1 MSRLGI
7 ANKFALRSA
16 SAYIYIMKSKR
27 IPPMAWIPTLYVAE
41 GLPYVAVNTLSVI
54 MYKNLGMSNTDIA
67 FYTGWLYLPWVIKPF
82 WSPFVDIIRT
92 KRWWTVTTQF
102 IIGAAFAAIA
112 LTLPLNSY
120 VVLSLAVFWLIGF
133 ASATHDIAADGY
145 YMLALD
151 SSDQSLYVGIRSAFY
166 RLATIIGQGG
176 VVMAAGWMETAFGNV
191 PRAWAVTFLILSALF
206 LLIAFYHS
214 RILPRPA
221 ADRPSGTHFPTAT
234 NPQHADIAMNTHGT
248 VHNTG
253 PTDSA
258 RNICDS
264 NTEIADG
271 HACSLRGSNPEPDS
285 DAAPTGLEPAPA
297 VPSEEDRGFG
307 PRPDSG
313 PRTSHSTA
321 RILREFVGT
330 FGSFF
335 RKKHVWIAVIFIL
348 LYRFPEAQL
357 VKMINP
363 FLLDPATEGGLGLS
377 TAQVGLVYGTI
388 GIIGL
393 TLGGILG
400 GVLVSRYGLK
410 RCLWP
415 MALALTLPCGVFC
428 WMSMA
433 QPDPASMLNLIL
445 INACVFIEQFGYGVG
460 FTSFMLYMMYFAEGP
475 SKTSHYAICT
485 AFMALGMMIPGMFAG
500 ALQEWMGYV
509 GFFWWIMGCCL
520 VTLAVTALIKVDP
533 SFGLKHNGKQ

>member
-1 MSRLGI
+1 
-7 ANKFALRSA
+7 
-16 SAYIYIMKSKR
+16 
-27 IPPMAWIPTLYVAE
+27 MAWIPTLYVAE

-67 FYTGWLYLPWVIKPF
+67 FCTGWLYLPWVIKPF

-112 LTLPLNSY
+112 LTLPLDSY
-120 VVLSLAVFWLIGF
+120 VVLSLVVFWLIGF

-191 PRAWAVTFLILSALF
+191 PRAWAVTFLILSVLF

-221 ADRPSGTHFPTAT
+221 EDRPSG
-234 NPQHADIAMNTHGT
+234 AMPGK
-248 VHNTG
+248 
-253 PTDSA
+253 
-258 RNICDS
+258 
-264 NTEIADG
+264 
-271 HACSLRGSNPEPDS
+271 
-285 DAAPTGLEPAPA
+285 PA
-297 VPSEEDRGFG
+297 
-307 PRPDSG
+307 SG
-313 PRTSHSTA
+313 HSTA

-433 QPDPASMLNLIL
+433 QPDPASMLNLVL

-533 SFGLKHNGKQ
+533 TFGRKCPYRGSARNSR

>member
-1 MSRLGI
+1 
-7 ANKFALRSA
+7 
-16 SAYIYIMKSKR
+16 
-27 IPPMAWIPTLYVAE
+27 MAWIPTLYVAE

-54 MYKNLGMSNTDIA
+54 MYKNMGMSNTDIA

-82 WSPFVDIIRT
+82 WSPFVDIIKT

-112 LTLPLNSY
+112 LTLPLDSY
-120 VVLSLAVFWLIGF
+120 VVMSLAVFWLIGF

-206 LLIAFYHS
+206 FAVAVYHS

-221 ADRPSGTHFPTAT
+221 ADRPSGTVPGTT
-234 NPQHADIAMNTHGT
+234 EKDGSYTKHGA
-248 VHNTG
+248 
-253 PTDSA
+253 S
-258 RNICDS
+258 
-264 NTEIADG
+264 
-271 HACSLRGSNPEPDS
+271 
-285 DAAPTGLEPAPA
+285 
-297 VPSEEDRGFG
+297 
-307 PRPDSG
+307 
-313 PRTSHSTA
+313 
-321 RILREFVGT
+321 RILREFIGT

-335 RKKHVWIAVIFIL
+335 RKKDVWIAVTFIL

-363 FLLDPATEGGLGLS
+363 FLLDPASEGGLGLS

-433 QPDPASMLNLIL
+433 QPDPASALNLIL

-533 SFGLKHNGKQ
+533 SFGLKGNSGQ

>member
-1 MSRLGI
+1 
-7 ANKFALRSA
+7 
-16 SAYIYIMKSKR
+16 
-27 IPPMAWIPTLYVAE
+27 MAWIPTLYVAE

-102 IIGAAFAAIA
+102 IIGAAFTAIA
-112 LTLPLNSY
+112 LTLPLDSY
-120 VVLSLAVFWLIGF
+120 VVMSLAVFWLIGF

-206 LLIAFYHS
+206 FAVAVYHS

-221 ADRPSGTHFPTAT
+221 ADRPSGNIQPSADRDGQDDYIPTT
-234 NPQHADIAMNTHGT
+234 NADVKREGAAPGT
-248 VHNTG
+248 RSTFTRKPSG
-253 PTDSA
+253 QT
-258 RNICDS
+258 
-264 NTEIADG
+264 
-271 HACSLRGSNPEPDS
+271 CSLRNSNPKPQPGLNQKPHS
-285 DAAPTGLEPAPA
+285 DVSPTGPEPTYSASYKQSYGTDSVKEQPRGRAGSEHTEHHANHDTQHYAGRAPKHGA
-297 VPSEEDRGFG
+297 G
-307 PRPDSG
+307 P
-313 PRTSHSTA
+313 
-321 RILREFVGT
+321 ILREFIGT

-335 RKKHVWIAVIFIL
+335 RKKDVWIAVTFIL

-363 FLLDPATEGGLGLS
+363 FLLDPASEGGLGLS

-433 QPDPASMLNLIL
+433 QPDPASALNLIL

-500 ALQEWMGYV
+500 ALQEWMGYT

-533 SFGLKHNGKQ
+533 SFGLKGNGGQ

>member
-1 MSRLGI
+1 
-7 ANKFALRSA
+7 
-16 SAYIYIMKSKR
+16 
-27 IPPMAWIPTLYVAE
+27 MAWIPTLYVAE

-112 LTLPLNSY
+112 LTLPLDSY
-120 VVLSLAVFWLIGF
+120 VAMSLAVFWLIGF

-191 PRAWAVTFLILSALF
+191 PRAWAVTFLILSVLF

-221 ADRPSGTHFPTAT
+221 EDRPSG
-234 NPQHADIAMNTHGT
+234 AMPGK
-248 VHNTG
+248 
-253 PTDSA
+253 
-258 RNICDS
+258 
-264 NTEIADG
+264 
-271 HACSLRGSNPEPDS
+271 
-285 DAAPTGLEPAPA
+285 PA
-297 VPSEEDRGFG
+297 
-307 PRPDSG
+307 SG
-313 PRTSHSTA
+313 HSTA

-433 QPDPASMLNLIL
+433 QPDPASMLNLVL

-500 ALQEWMGYV
+500 VLQEWMGYV

-533 SFGLKHNGKQ
+533 SFGRKSQT

>member
-1 MSRLGI
+1 
-7 ANKFALRSA
+7 
-16 SAYIYIMKSKR
+16 
-27 IPPMAWIPTLYVAE
+27 MAWIPTLYVAE

-112 LTLPLNSY
+112 LTLPLDSY
-120 VVLSLAVFWLIGF
+120 VVLSLVVFWLIGF

-191 PRAWAVTFLILSALF
+191 PRAWAVTFLILSVLF

-221 ADRPSGTHFPTAT
+221 EDRPSG
-234 NPQHADIAMNTHGT
+234 AMPGK
-248 VHNTG
+248 
-253 PTDSA
+253 
-258 RNICDS
+258 
-264 NTEIADG
+264 
-271 HACSLRGSNPEPDS
+271 
-285 DAAPTGLEPAPA
+285 PA
-297 VPSEEDRGFG
+297 
-307 PRPDSG
+307 SG
-313 PRTSHSTA
+313 HSTA

-433 QPDPASMLNLIL
+433 QPDPSSMLNLVL

-533 SFGLKHNGKQ
+533 TFGRKCPYRGSARNSR

>member
-1 MSRLGI
+1 MYLYG
-7 ANKFALRSA
+7 
-16 SAYIYIMKSKR
+16 MKSKR

-112 LTLPLNSY
+112 LTLPLDSY
-120 VVLSLAVFWLIGF
+120 VVMSLAVFWLIGF

-191 PRAWAVTFLILSALF
+191 PRAWAVTFLILSVLF

-221 ADRPSGTHFPTAT
+221 EDRPSG
-234 NPQHADIAMNTHGT
+234 AMPGK
-248 VHNTG
+248 
-253 PTDSA
+253 
-258 RNICDS
+258 
-264 NTEIADG
+264 
-271 HACSLRGSNPEPDS
+271 
-285 DAAPTGLEPAPA
+285 PA
-297 VPSEEDRGFG
+297 
-307 PRPDSG
+307 SG
-313 PRTSHSTA
+313 HSTA

-335 RKKHVWIAVIFIL
+335 RKKHVWIAVTFIL

-433 QPDPASMLNLIL
+433 QPDPASMLNLVL

-500 ALQEWMGYV
+500 VLQEWMGYV

-533 SFGLKHNGKQ
+533 SFGRKSQT

>member
-1 MSRLGI
+1 MYLYG
-7 ANKFALRSA
+7 
-16 SAYIYIMKSKR
+16 MKSKR

-112 LTLPLNSY
+112 LTLPLDSY

-191 PRAWAVTFLILSALF
+191 PRAWAVTFLILSVLF

-221 ADRPSGTHFPTAT
+221 EDRPSG
-234 NPQHADIAMNTHGT
+234 AMPGK
-248 VHNTG
+248 
-253 PTDSA
+253 
-258 RNICDS
+258 
-264 NTEIADG
+264 
-271 HACSLRGSNPEPDS
+271 
-285 DAAPTGLEPAPA
+285 PA
-297 VPSEEDRGFG
+297 
-307 PRPDSG
+307 SG
-313 PRTSHSTA
+313 HSTA

-335 RKKHVWIAVIFIL
+335 RKKHVWIAVTFIL

-433 QPDPASMLNLIL
+433 QPDPASMLNLVL

-500 ALQEWMGYV
+500 VLQEWMGYV

-533 SFGLKHNGKQ
+533 SFGRKSQT

>member
-1 MSRLGI
+1 MYLYG
-7 ANKFALRSA
+7 
-16 SAYIYIMKSKR
+16 MKSKR

-112 LTLPLNSY
+112 LTLPLDSY

-191 PRAWAVTFLILSALF
+191 PRAWAVTFLILSVLF

-221 ADRPSGTHFPTAT
+221 EDRPSG
-234 NPQHADIAMNTHGT
+234 AMPGK
-248 VHNTG
+248 
-253 PTDSA
+253 
-258 RNICDS
+258 
-264 NTEIADG
+264 
-271 HACSLRGSNPEPDS
+271 
-285 DAAPTGLEPAPA
+285 PA
-297 VPSEEDRGFG
+297 
-307 PRPDSG
+307 SG
-313 PRTSHSTA
+313 HSTA

-335 RKKHVWIAVIFIL
+335 RKKHVWIAVTFIL

-433 QPDPASMLNLIL
+433 QPDPASMLNLVL

>member
-1 MSRLGI
+1 
-7 ANKFALRSA
+7 
-16 SAYIYIMKSKR
+16 MKSKR

-82 WSPFVDIIRT
+82 WSPFVDIIKT

-112 LTLPLNSY
+112 LTLPLDSY
-120 VVLSLAVFWLIGF
+120 VVMSLAVFWLIGF

-191 PRAWAVTFLILSALF
+191 PRAWAVTFLILSVLF

-221 ADRPSGTHFPTAT
+221 EDRPSG
-234 NPQHADIAMNTHGT
+234 AMPGK
-248 VHNTG
+248 
-253 PTDSA
+253 
-258 RNICDS
+258 
-264 NTEIADG
+264 
-271 HACSLRGSNPEPDS
+271 
-285 DAAPTGLEPAPA
+285 PA
-297 VPSEEDRGFG
+297 
-307 PRPDSG
+307 SG
-313 PRTSHSTA
+313 HSTT

-335 RKKHVWIAVIFIL
+335 RKKHVWIAVTFIL

-363 FLLDPATEGGLGLS
+363 FLLDPTTEGGLGLS

-433 QPDPASMLNLIL
+433 QPDPASMLNLVL

-500 ALQEWMGYV
+500 VLQEWMGYV

-533 SFGLKHNGKQ
+533 SFGRKSQT

>member
-1 MSRLGI
+1 
-7 ANKFALRSA
+7 
-16 SAYIYIMKSKR
+16 
-27 IPPMAWIPTLYVAE
+27 
-41 GLPYVAVNTLSVI
+41 
-54 MYKNLGMSNTDIA
+54 
-67 FYTGWLYLPWVIKPF
+67 
-82 WSPFVDIIRT
+82 
-92 KRWWTVTTQF
+92 
-102 IIGAAFAAIA
+102 
-112 LTLPLNSY
+112 
-120 VVLSLAVFWLIGF
+120 
-133 ASATHDIAADGY
+133 
-145 YMLALD
+145 MLALD

-221 ADRPSGTHFPTAT
+221 ADRPSGAMPTRD
-234 NPQHADIAMNTHGT
+234 DI
-248 VHNTG
+248 
-253 PTDSA
+253 D
-258 RNICDS
+258 
-264 NTEIADG
+264 
-271 HACSLRGSNPEPDS
+271 ACSLRDSKLESGSDV
-285 DAAPTGLEPAPA
+285 APTGLKPAPA

-307 PRPDSG
+307 LRPESG
-313 PRTSHSTA
+313 TRTNHSTT

-335 RKKHVWIAVIFIL
+335 RKKHVWIAVTFIL

-433 QPDPASMLNLIL
+433 QPDPASMLNIVL

>member
-1 MSRLGI
+1 
-7 ANKFALRSA
+7 
-16 SAYIYIMKSKR
+16 MKTTKYA
-27 IPPMAWIPTLYVAE
+27 PWGWVPTLYFAE
-41 GLPYVAVNTLSVI
+41 ALPYVAVMTISTV
-54 MYKNLGMSNTDIA
+54 MYKQLGISNTDIA
-67 FYTGWLYLPWVIKPF
+67 LYTSWLYLPWVIKPF

-112 LTLPLNSY
+112 LTLPLDSY
-120 VVLSLAVFWLIGF
+120 VVMSLAVFWLIGF

-206 LLIAFYHS
+206 FAVAVYHS

-221 ADRPSGTHFPTAT
+221 ADRPSGTVPETTEKDGRNACSLKDS
-234 NPQHADIAMNTHGT
+234 NNTWHQT
-248 VHNTG
+248 
-253 PTDSA
+253 
-258 RNICDS
+258 DS
-264 NTEIADG
+264 NTKHGA
-271 HACSLRGSNPEPDS
+271 S
-285 DAAPTGLEPAPA
+285 
-297 VPSEEDRGFG
+297 
-307 PRPDSG
+307 
-313 PRTSHSTA
+313 
-321 RILREFVGT
+321 RILREFIGT

-335 RKKHVWIAVIFIL
+335 RKKDVWIAVTFIL

-363 FLLDPATEGGLGLS
+363 FLLDPASEGGLGLS

-433 QPDPASMLNLIL
+433 QPDPASALNLIL

-500 ALQEWMGYV
+500 ALQEWMGYT

-533 SFGLKHNGKQ
+533 SFGLKGNG

>member
-1 MSRLGI
+1 MYLYG
-7 ANKFALRSA
+7 
-16 SAYIYIMKSKR
+16 MKSKR

-112 LTLPLNSY
+112 LTLPLDSY

-191 PRAWAVTFLILSALF
+191 PRAWAVTFLILSV
-206 LLIAFYHS
+206 FYHS

-221 ADRPSGTHFPTAT
+221 EDRPSG
-234 NPQHADIAMNTHGT
+234 AMPGK
-248 VHNTG
+248 
-253 PTDSA
+253 
-258 RNICDS
+258 
-264 NTEIADG
+264 
-271 HACSLRGSNPEPDS
+271 
-285 DAAPTGLEPAPA
+285 PA
-297 VPSEEDRGFG
+297 
-307 PRPDSG
+307 SG
-313 PRTSHSTA
+313 HSTA
-321 RILREFVGT
+321 RILREFIGT

-335 RKKHVWIAVIFIL
+335 RKKDVWIAVTFIL

-363 FLLDPATEGGLGLS
+363 FLLDPASEGGLGLS

-433 QPDPASMLNLIL
+433 QPDPASALNLIL

-500 ALQEWMGYV
+500 ALQEWMGYT

-533 SFGLKHNGKQ
+533 SFGLKGNG

>member
-1 MSRLGI
+1 
-7 ANKFALRSA
+7 
-16 SAYIYIMKSKR
+16 
-27 IPPMAWIPTLYVAE
+27 MAWIPTLYVAE

-54 MYKNLGMSNTDIA
+54 MYKNMGMSNTDIA

-102 IIGAAFAAIA
+102 IMAAAFAAIA
-112 LTLPLNSY
+112 FTLPLDAY
-120 VVLSLAVFWLIGF
+120 VVMSLAVFWLIGF

-176 VVMAAGWMETAFGNV
+176 VVMAAGWMETAFGDV
-191 PRAWAVTFLILSALF
+191 PKAWAVTFLILSALF
-206 LLIAFYHS
+206 LAIAIYHS

-221 ADRPSGTHFPTAT
+221 SDRPSGANAVAESGKDVGTDNVGTDTGTAGRMDDAG
-234 NPQHADIAMNTHGT
+234 Q
-248 VHNTG
+248 TG
-253 PTDSA
+253 QKA
-258 RNICDS
+258 R
-264 NTEIADG
+264 T
-271 HACSLRGSNPEPDS
+271 RGLG
-285 DAAPTGLEPAPA
+285 ATG
-297 VPSEEDRGFG
+297 
-307 PRPDSG
+307 
-313 PRTSHSTA
+313 
-321 RILREFVGT
+321 ILREFAGT
-330 FGSFF
+330 FSSFF
-335 RKKHVWIAVIFIL
+335 RKKDVWIAIAFIL

-363 FLLDPATEGGLGLS
+363 FLLDPASEGGLGLS

-400 GVLVSRYGLK
+400 GVLVSRFGLK
-410 RCLWP
+410 KCLWP
-415 MALALTLPCGVFC
+415 MALALTLPCAVFC

-433 QPDPASMLNLIL
+433 QPDPASHLNLIL

-500 ALQEWMGYV
+500 ALQEWMDYV

-533 SFGLKHNGKQ
+533 SFGLKKQS

>member
-1 MSRLGI
+1 
-7 ANKFALRSA
+7 
-16 SAYIYIMKSKR
+16 
-27 IPPMAWIPTLYVAE
+27 
-41 GLPYVAVNTLSVI
+41 

-112 LTLPLNSY
+112 LTLPLDSY
-120 VVLSLAVFWLIGF
+120 VVLSLVVFWLIGF

-191 PRAWAVTFLILSALF
+191 PRAWAVTFLILSVLF

-221 ADRPSGTHFPTAT
+221 ADRPSG
-234 NPQHADIAMNTHGT
+234 AMPGK
-248 VHNTG
+248 
-253 PTDSA
+253 
-258 RNICDS
+258 
-264 NTEIADG
+264 
-271 HACSLRGSNPEPDS
+271 
-285 DAAPTGLEPAPA
+285 PA
-297 VPSEEDRGFG
+297 
-307 PRPDSG
+307 SG
-313 PRTSHSTA
+313 HSTA

-363 FLLDPATEGGLGLS
+363 FLLDPTTEGGLGLS

-433 QPDPASMLNLIL
+433 QPDPASMLNLVL
-445 INACVFIEQFGYGVG
+445 INACV
-460 FTSFMLYMMYFAEGP
+460 
-475 SKTSHYAICT
+475 
-485 AFMALGMMIPGMFAG
+485 GMMIPGMFAG
-500 ALQEWMGYV
+500 VLQEWMGYV

-533 SFGLKHNGKQ
+533 SFGRKSQT

>member
-1 MSRLGI
+1 
-7 ANKFALRSA
+7 
-16 SAYIYIMKSKR
+16 
-27 IPPMAWIPTLYVAE
+27 MAWIPTLYVAE

-112 LTLPLNSY
+112 LTLPLDSY
-120 VVLSLAVFWLIGF
+120 VVMSLAVFWLIGF

-191 PRAWAVTFLILSALF
+191 PRAWAATFLILSALF
-206 LLIAFYHS
+206 FAVAVYHS

-221 ADRPSGTHFPTAT
+221 ADRPSGNIQPSADRDGQDDYIPTT
-234 NPQHADIAMNTHGT
+234 NADVKREGAAPGT
-248 VHNTG
+248 RSTFTRKSSG
-253 PTDSA
+253 QT
-258 RNICDS
+258 
-264 NTEIADG
+264 
-271 HACSLRGSNPEPDS
+271 CSLRDPN
-285 DAAPTGLEPAPA
+285 PTGHQA
-297 VPSEEDRGFG
+297 
-307 PRPDSG
+307 DSKTKHG
-313 PRTSHSTA
+313 AS
-321 RILREFVGT
+321 RILREFIGT

-335 RKKHVWIAVIFIL
+335 RKKDVWIAVTFIL

-363 FLLDPATEGGLGLS
+363 FLLDPSSEGGLGLS

-415 MALALTLPCGVFC
+415 MALALTLPCGVFLLDEHGPARPRL
-428 WMSMA
+428 SP
-433 QPDPASMLNLIL
+433 QSHPDQCLRLHRAVRLRCRIHLFH
-445 INACVFIEQFGYGVG
+445 AVHDVFRRRSQQDLPLRD
-460 FTSFMLYMMYFAEGP
+460 MHRLHGP
-475 SKTSHYAICT
+475 RHDDS
-485 AFMALGMMIPGMFAG
+485 GDVRWRPPGMDG
-500 ALQEWMGYV
+500 LHRLL
-509 GFFWWIMGCCL
+509 L
-520 VTLAVTALIKVDP
+520 VDH
-533 SFGLKHNGKQ
+533 GLLPRHPRRHRTHQG

>member
-1 MSRLGI
+1 
-7 ANKFALRSA
+7 
-16 SAYIYIMKSKR
+16 
-27 IPPMAWIPTLYVAE
+27 MAWIPTLYVAE

-112 LTLPLNSY
+112 LTLPLDSY
-120 VVLSLAVFWLIGF
+120 VVMSLAVFWLIGF

-145 YMLALD
+145 YMMELD

-206 LLIAFYHS
+206 FAVAVYHS

-221 ADRPSGTHFPTAT
+221 ADRPSGTVPGTT
-234 NPQHADIAMNTHGT
+234 EKDGSYTKHGA
-248 VHNTG
+248 
-253 PTDSA
+253 S
-258 RNICDS
+258 
-264 NTEIADG
+264 
-271 HACSLRGSNPEPDS
+271 
-285 DAAPTGLEPAPA
+285 
-297 VPSEEDRGFG
+297 
-307 PRPDSG
+307 
-313 PRTSHSTA
+313 
-321 RILREFVGT
+321 RILREFIGT

-335 RKKHVWIAVIFIL
+335 RKKDVWIAVTFIL

-363 FLLDPATEGGLGLS
+363 FLLDPASEGGLGLS

-433 QPDPASMLNLIL
+433 QPDPASALNLIL

-500 ALQEWMGYV
+500 ALQEWMGYT

-533 SFGLKHNGKQ
+533 SFGLKGNGGQ

>member
-1 MSRLGI
+1 
-7 ANKFALRSA
+7 
-16 SAYIYIMKSKR
+16 
-27 IPPMAWIPTLYVAE
+27 MAWIPTLYVAE

-112 LTLPLNSY
+112 LTLPLDSY

-176 VVMAAGWMETAFGNV
+176 VVMAAGWMETALGNV
-191 PRAWAVTFLILSALF
+191 PRAWAVTFLILSVLF

-221 ADRPSGTHFPTAT
+221 EDRPSG
-234 NPQHADIAMNTHGT
+234 AMPGK
-248 VHNTG
+248 
-253 PTDSA
+253 
-258 RNICDS
+258 
-264 NTEIADG
+264 
-271 HACSLRGSNPEPDS
+271 
-285 DAAPTGLEPAPA
+285 PA
-297 VPSEEDRGFG
+297 
-307 PRPDSG
+307 SG
-313 PRTSHSTA
+313 HSTA

-335 RKKHVWIAVIFIL
+335 RKKHVWIAVTFIL

-433 QPDPASMLNLIL
+433 QPDPASMLNLVL

-500 ALQEWMGYV
+500 VLQEWMGYV

>member
-1 MSRLGI
+1 
-7 ANKFALRSA
+7 
-16 SAYIYIMKSKR
+16 MKSKR

-112 LTLPLNSY
+112 LTLPLDSY
-120 VVLSLAVFWLIGF
+120 VAMSLAVFWLIGF

-191 PRAWAVTFLILSALF
+191 PRAWAVTFLILSVLF

-221 ADRPSGTHFPTAT
+221 EDRPSG
-234 NPQHADIAMNTHGT
+234 AMPGK
-248 VHNTG
+248 
-253 PTDSA
+253 
-258 RNICDS
+258 
-264 NTEIADG
+264 
-271 HACSLRGSNPEPDS
+271 
-285 DAAPTGLEPAPA
+285 PA
-297 VPSEEDRGFG
+297 
-307 PRPDSG
+307 SG
-313 PRTSHSTA
+313 HSTA

-433 QPDPASMLNLIL
+433 QPDPASMLNLVL

-500 ALQEWMGYV
+500 VLQEWMGYV

-533 SFGLKHNGKQ
+533 SFGRKSQT

>member
-1 MSRLGI
+1 
-7 ANKFALRSA
+7 
-16 SAYIYIMKSKR
+16 
-27 IPPMAWIPTLYVAE
+27 MAWIPTLYVAE

-112 LTLPLNSY
+112 LTLPLDSY
-120 VVLSLAVFWLIGF
+120 VAMSLAVFWLIGF

-206 LLIAFYHS
+206 FAVAVYHS

-221 ADRPSGTHFPTAT
+221 ADRPSGTVPGTT
-234 NPQHADIAMNTHGT
+234 EKDGSYTKHGA
-248 VHNTG
+248 
-253 PTDSA
+253 S
-258 RNICDS
+258 
-264 NTEIADG
+264 
-271 HACSLRGSNPEPDS
+271 
-285 DAAPTGLEPAPA
+285 
-297 VPSEEDRGFG
+297 
-307 PRPDSG
+307 
-313 PRTSHSTA
+313 
-321 RILREFVGT
+321 RILREFIGT

-335 RKKHVWIAVIFIL
+335 RKKDVWIAVTFIL

-363 FLLDPATEGGLGLS
+363 FLLDPSSEGGLGLS

-433 QPDPASMLNLIL
+433 QPDPASALNLIL

-520 VTLAVTALIKVDP
+520 VTLAVTALIKIDP

>member
-1 MSRLGI
+1 MYLYG
-7 ANKFALRSA
+7 
-16 SAYIYIMKSKR
+16 MKSKR

-112 LTLPLNSY
+112 LTLPLDSY

-221 ADRPSGTHFPTAT
+221 ADRPSGAMPARD
-234 NPQHADIAMNTHGT
+234 DI
-248 VHNTG
+248 
-253 PTDSA
+253 D
-258 RNICDS
+258 
-264 NTEIADG
+264 
-271 HACSLRGSNPEPDS
+271 ACSLRGSNPEPDS

-297 VPSEEDRGFG
+297 VPSEKDRGFG
-307 PRPDSG
+307 PYPDSG
-313 PRTSHSTA
+313 PASGHSTA

-363 FLLDPATEGGLGLS
+363 FLLDPAPEGGLGLS

-433 QPDPASMLNLIL
+433 QPDPASLLNLVL
-445 INACVFIEQFGYGVG
+445 INTCVFIEQFGYGVG

-533 SFGLKHNGKQ
+533 SFGRKCPYRESARNSR

>member
-1 MSRLGI
+1 MYLYG
-7 ANKFALRSA
+7 
-16 SAYIYIMKSKR
+16 MKSKR

-112 LTLPLNSY
+112 LTLPLDSY

-191 PRAWAVTFLILSALF
+191 PRAWAVTFLILSVLF

-221 ADRPSGTHFPTAT
+221 EDRPSG
-234 NPQHADIAMNTHGT
+234 AMPGK
-248 VHNTG
+248 
-253 PTDSA
+253 
-258 RNICDS
+258 
-264 NTEIADG
+264 
-271 HACSLRGSNPEPDS
+271 
-285 DAAPTGLEPAPA
+285 PA
-297 VPSEEDRGFG
+297 
-307 PRPDSG
+307 SG
-313 PRTSHSTA
+313 HSTA

-335 RKKHVWIAVIFIL
+335 RKKHVWIAVTFIL

-363 FLLDPATEGGLGLS
+363 FLLDPASEGGLGLS

-433 QPDPASMLNLIL
+433 QPDPASMLNLVL

-500 ALQEWMGYV
+500 VLQEWMGYV

-533 SFGLKHNGKQ
+533 SFGRKSQT

>member
-1 MSRLGI
+1 MYLYG
-7 ANKFALRSA
+7 
-16 SAYIYIMKSKR
+16 MKSKR

-112 LTLPLNSY
+112 LTLPLDSY
-120 VVLSLAVFWLIGF
+120 VAMSLAVFWLIGF

-191 PRAWAVTFLILSALF
+191 PRAWAVTFLILSVLF

-221 ADRPSGTHFPTAT
+221 EDRPSG
-234 NPQHADIAMNTHGT
+234 AMPGK
-248 VHNTG
+248 
-253 PTDSA
+253 
-258 RNICDS
+258 
-264 NTEIADG
+264 
-271 HACSLRGSNPEPDS
+271 
-285 DAAPTGLEPAPA
+285 PA
-297 VPSEEDRGFG
+297 
-307 PRPDSG
+307 SG
-313 PRTSHSTA
+313 HSTA

-433 QPDPASMLNLIL
+433 QPDPASMLNLVL

-500 ALQEWMGYV
+500 VLQEWMGYV

-533 SFGLKHNGKQ
+533 SFGRKSQT

>member
-1 MSRLGI
+1 MDFVHIYWGASAI
-7 ANKFALRSA
+7 ASKLALLSA
-16 SAYIYIMKSKR
+16 SAYIYGMKSKR

-82 WSPFVDIIRT
+82 WSPFVDIIKT

-112 LTLPLNSY
+112 LTLPLDSY
-120 VVLSLAVFWLIGF
+120 VAMSLAVFWLIGF

-206 LLIAFYHS
+206 FAVAVYHS

-221 ADRPSGTHFPTAT
+221 ADRPSGNIQPS
-234 NPQHADIAMNTHGT
+234 ADRDRCDDYMPGINADVKREGSAPDIRST
-248 VHNTG
+248 VTRKSSGQTCSLKDSNNTG
-253 PTDSA
+253 HQT
-258 RNICDS
+258 DS
-264 NTEIADG
+264 NTKHGA
-271 HACSLRGSNPEPDS
+271 S
-285 DAAPTGLEPAPA
+285 
-297 VPSEEDRGFG
+297 
-307 PRPDSG
+307 
-313 PRTSHSTA
+313 
-321 RILREFVGT
+321 RILREFIGT

-335 RKKHVWIAVIFIL
+335 RKKDVWIAVTFIL

-363 FLLDPATEGGLGLS
+363 FLLDPASEGGLGLS

-433 QPDPASMLNLIL
+433 QPDPASALNLIL

-500 ALQEWMGYV
+500 ALQEWMGYT

-533 SFGLKHNGKQ
+533 SFGLKGNG

>member
-1 MSRLGI
+1 MPLRYRAKRKGSKKRLLQDATKNAEFLHCSRLLRNLDFVHIYWGASAI
-7 ANKFALRSA
+7 ASKLALLSA
-16 SAYIYIMKSKR
+16 SAYIYGMKSKR

-112 LTLPLNSY
+112 LTLPLDSY
-120 VVLSLAVFWLIGF
+120 VVMSLAVFWLIGF

-191 PRAWAVTFLILSALF
+191 PRAWAVTFLILSVLF

-221 ADRPSGTHFPTAT
+221 ADRPSR
-234 NPQHADIAMNTHGT
+234 AM
-248 VHNTG
+248 
-253 PTDSA
+253 
-258 RNICDS
+258 
-264 NTEIADG
+264 
-271 HACSLRGSNPEPDS
+271 
-285 DAAPTGLEPAPA
+285 
-297 VPSEEDRGFG
+297 PSE
-307 PRPDSG
+307 SAA
-313 PRTSHSTA
+313 SHSTA

-335 RKKHVWIAVIFIL
+335 RKKDVWIAVTFIL

-363 FLLDPATEGGLGLS
+363 FLLDPASEGGLGLS

-433 QPDPASMLNLIL
+433 QPDPASALNLIL

-500 ALQEWMGYV
+500 VLQEWMGYV

-533 SFGLKHNGKQ
+533 SFGRKSPSLESARNSR

>member
-1 MSRLGI
+1 
-7 ANKFALRSA
+7 
-16 SAYIYIMKSKR
+16 
-27 IPPMAWIPTLYVAE
+27 MAWIPTLYVAE

-112 LTLPLNSY
+112 LTLPLDSY

-176 VVMAAGWMETAFGNV
+176 VVMAAGWMETALGNV
-191 PRAWAVTFLILSALF
+191 PRAWAVTFLILSVLF

-221 ADRPSGTHFPTAT
+221 EDRPSG
-234 NPQHADIAMNTHGT
+234 AMPGK
-248 VHNTG
+248 
-253 PTDSA
+253 
-258 RNICDS
+258 
-264 NTEIADG
+264 
-271 HACSLRGSNPEPDS
+271 
-285 DAAPTGLEPAPA
+285 PA
-297 VPSEEDRGFG
+297 
-307 PRPDSG
+307 SG
-313 PRTSHSTA
+313 HSTA

-335 RKKHVWIAVIFIL
+335 RKKHVWIAVTFIL

-433 QPDPASMLNLIL
+433 QPDPASMLNLVL

-500 ALQEWMGYV
+500 VLQEWMGYV

-533 SFGLKHNGKQ
+533 SFGRKSQT

>member
-1 MSRLGI
+1 
-7 ANKFALRSA
+7 
-16 SAYIYIMKSKR
+16 
-27 IPPMAWIPTLYVAE
+27 MAWIPTLYVAE

-54 MYKNLGMSNTDIA
+54 MYKNMGMSNTDIA

-112 LTLPLNSY
+112 LTLPLHSY
-120 VVLSLAVFWLIGF
+120 VAMSLAVFWLIGF

-206 LLIAFYHS
+206 FAVAVYHS

-221 ADRPSGTHFPTAT
+221 ADRPSGTVPGTT
-234 NPQHADIAMNTHGT
+234 EKDGSYTKHGA
-248 VHNTG
+248 
-253 PTDSA
+253 S
-258 RNICDS
+258 
-264 NTEIADG
+264 
-271 HACSLRGSNPEPDS
+271 
-285 DAAPTGLEPAPA
+285 
-297 VPSEEDRGFG
+297 
-307 PRPDSG
+307 
-313 PRTSHSTA
+313 
-321 RILREFVGT
+321 RILREFIGT

-335 RKKHVWIAVIFIL
+335 RKKDVWIAVTFIL

-363 FLLDPATEGGLGLS
+363 FLLDPASEGGLGLS

-433 QPDPASMLNLIL
+433 QPDPASALNLIL

-533 SFGLKHNGKQ
+533 SFGLKGNSGQ

>member
-1 MSRLGI
+1 MYLYG
-7 ANKFALRSA
+7 
-16 SAYIYIMKSKR
+16 MKSKR

-112 LTLPLNSY
+112 LTLPLDSY

-176 VVMAAGWMETAFGNV
+176 VVMTAGWMETAFGNV

-221 ADRPSGTHFPTAT
+221 ADRPSG
-234 NPQHADIAMNTHGT
+234 DIQSDAGKDRCDDYMPGT
-248 VHNTG
+248 D
-253 PTDSA
+253 TDVKQGEPIPGIRSTVTKKA
-258 RNICDS
+258 S
-264 NTEIADG
+264 EQM
-271 HACSLRGSNPEPDS
+271 CSLRGSNPEPDS
-285 DAAPTGLEPAPA
+285 SVAPTGLEPAPA
-297 VPSEEDRGFG
+297 VPSEESRGFG
-307 PRPDSG
+307 PRPESD
-313 PRTSHSTA
+313 PRTSHSA
-321 RILREFVGT
+321 AHILREFVGT

-335 RKKHVWIAVIFIL
+335 RKKHVWIAVTFIL

-433 QPDPASMLNLIL
+433 QPDPASMLNLVL

-500 ALQEWMGYV
+500 VLQEWMGYV

-533 SFGLKHNGKQ
+533 SFGRKSPSLESARNSR

>member
-1 MSRLGI
+1 M
-7 ANKFALRSA
+7 
-16 SAYIYIMKSKR
+16 YIYGMKSKR

-112 LTLPLNSY
+112 LTLPLDSY

-214 RILPRPA
+214 RILPRPT
-221 ADRPSGTHFPTAT
+221 ADRPSGAMPTRD
-234 NPQHADIAMNTHGT
+234 DI
-248 VHNTG
+248 
-253 PTDSA
+253 D
-258 RNICDS
+258 
-264 NTEIADG
+264 
-271 HACSLRGSNPEPDS
+271 ACSLRDSNLEPGSEVAS
-285 DAAPTGLEPAPA
+285 TGLEPAPA

-313 PRTSHSTA
+313 PMTSHSTA

-335 RKKHVWIAVIFIL
+335 RKKHVWIAVTFIL

-445 INACVFIEQFGYGVG
+445 INTCVFIEQFGYGVG

-533 SFGLKHNGKQ
+533 SFGLKSSGNQQ

>member
-1 MSRLGI
+1 MYLYG
-7 ANKFALRSA
+7 
-16 SAYIYIMKSKR
+16 MKSKR

-112 LTLPLNSY
+112 LTLPLDSY

-191 PRAWAVTFLILSALF
+191 PRAWAVTFLILSVLF

-221 ADRPSGTHFPTAT
+221 EDRPSG
-234 NPQHADIAMNTHGT
+234 AMPGK
-248 VHNTG
+248 
-253 PTDSA
+253 
-258 RNICDS
+258 
-264 NTEIADG
+264 
-271 HACSLRGSNPEPDS
+271 
-285 DAAPTGLEPAPA
+285 PA
-297 VPSEEDRGFG
+297 
-307 PRPDSG
+307 SG
-313 PRTSHSTA
+313 HSTA

-335 RKKHVWIAVIFIL
+335 RKKHVWIAVTFIL

-363 FLLDPATEGGLGLS
+363 FLLDPASEGGLGLS

-433 QPDPASMLNLIL
+433 QPDPASALNLIL

-533 SFGLKHNGKQ
+533 SFGRKSQT